1 MEEIEALKQRCKGV
15 IKRIEKLPS
24 STKIPESCKKTLF
37 KLANSELNYLSRLSS
52 PIPVSS
58 NIGHLESV
66 VYILQQPFIT
76 GVSRVCKSI
85 KNGFKSVHV
94 DIICTLYKTPLW
106 IIVSDRNPRYVSW
119 DGSDKGKGLKL
130 RVEEVLAAAV
140 SSPSLKPC
148 SVVLF
153 FSNGVGE
160 FVNDRLISEYG
171 AAEFNLSDFEF
182 FEEVED
188 GWVNVLSRLFRDA
201 CMLEIKLN
209 FCGSAASSSECGV
222 KRSIGDVPGFTLQEK
237 NKKVSLGGA
246 FGSLLSQMKF
256 CCEVELD
263 HLLNEGNLINFD
275 TTALIALVSGIS
287 NGCAEKFLA
296 TPDIELRQRFK
307 GNTQFVIAQALSEI
321 QTPIDKELGG
331 VIAGKKGIICES
343 VLSEFKELVSMCGGP
358 NEKLRADELLKCL
371 MSMN

>member
-1 MEEIEALKQRCKGV
+1 MY
-15 IKRIEKLPS
+15 S
-24 STKIPESCKKTLF
+24 F
-37 KLANSELNYLSRLSS
+37 F
-52 PIPVSS
+52 SS

-85 KNGFKSVHV
+85 KNRFKSVHV
-94 DIICTLYKTPLW
+94 DIICTLYKTPVW

-119 DGSDKGKGLKL
+119 DRCDKSKGLKL

-160 FVNDRLISEYG
+160 FVCDRLKVEFGVS
-171 AAEFNLSDFEF
+171 EFNLSEFEF

-188 GWVNVLSRLFRDA
+188 GWVNVLSRSFRDA
-201 CMLEIKLN
+201 CVLEIKLDSFEN
-209 FCGSAASSSECGV
+209 SVSSSECGV
-222 KRSIGDVPGFTLQEK
+222 KHSVGDVLGFTLQEK

-246 FGSLLSQMKF
+246 FGSLLSRMKF
-256 CCEVELD
+256 CHEVEL
-263 HLLNEGNLINFD
+263 HRLLNEGDLINFD

-287 NGCAEKFLA
+287 NGCAEKLLA
-296 TPDIELRQRFK
+296 TSDIELRQRFK
-307 GNTQFVIAQALSEI
+307 GNAQFVVAQ
-321 QTPIDKELGG
+321 
-331 VIAGKKGIICES
+331 
-343 VLSEFKELVSMCGGP
+343 VSCF
-358 NEKLRADELLKCL
+358 
-371 MSMN
+371 